1 MSEVEEKRLYRRRK
15 QHMETETDTY
25 IPVFEKQTA
34 VSLRRFSLPF
44 QKEPSNVLFYNADI
58 TAAYLVASCTLCSV
72 QI

>member
-1 MSEVEEKRLYRRRK
+1 MSEVDEKRRYGRRK

-25 IPVFEKQTA
+25 IPVSEEQTA
-34 VSLRRFSLPF
+34 VNLRRFSLPF

-58 TAAYLVASCTLCSV
+58 TAAYLAALCTLGSV